1 MRTLGL
7 QLTKSWLAL
16 AWLAGISLPGSF
28 TANQTNGNKT
38 PSTPVLAEQ
47 FIAAFELTP
56 EKDFRFTWP
65 PDSMRPAQ
73 YERVLLVV
81 EKMPHAWNV
90 KHQEGRPTQLRARDH
105 LRINDHRPTA
115 LMAEQ
120 PQVQSAESA
129 ERFLVRLDQ
138 GRLRI
143 RLVIP
148 PELRLDPLHN
158 NARIRLYRPAGDAI
172 GPSGPGESK
181 SG

>member
-1 MRTLGL
+1 MRSFGS
-7 QLTKSWLAL
+7 QLAKSWLAL
-16 AWLAGISLPGSF
+16 AWLAGISFPGSF

-38 PSTPVLAEQ
+38 PSTQVSAEQ

-56 EKDFRFTWP
+56 KGDFRFTWP
-65 PDSMRPAQ
+65 PDSMRPAH

-81 EKMPHAWNV
+81 EKMPHAWDA

-105 LRINDHRPTA
+105 LRINDHPPTA
-115 LMAEQ
+115 LANMAGQ
-120 PQVQSAESA
+120 PQAQSAESA

-158 NARIRLYRPAGDAI
+158 HARIRLYSPADNNGGMRPW
-172 GPSGPGESK
+172 
-181 SG
+181 